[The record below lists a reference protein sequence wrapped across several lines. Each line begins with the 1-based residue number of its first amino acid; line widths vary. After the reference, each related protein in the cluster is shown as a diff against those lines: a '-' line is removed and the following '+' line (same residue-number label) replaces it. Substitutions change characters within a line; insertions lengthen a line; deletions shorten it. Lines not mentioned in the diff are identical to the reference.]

1 MMEIKMFAVEGKEL
15 TGRTHN
21 YDFLFD
27 IDNDIK
33 VLEELKEKVTEPQIL
48 CYTGLDCID
57 FYAKT
62 YDEHFIGHDSI
73 RWLYEIKCKETDT
86 VNDMRGCM
94 LKCSTEDT
102 EWTQKRNEGL
112 TGIFYRKI
120 TFLPEVQELLIN
132 KYDEYLKELL
142 SMKEEME
149 NRQQKE
155 KKERESRQ
163 KAWKIVKEYKHINP
177 YGVESGR
184 DGYIDADYQNE
195 NGVIVRMVSRDV
207 FDFGCY
213 SYPKR
218 VEGTED
224 AFSNDIM
231 TEEEKSLCKWLF
243 EFGEFSGIRM

>member
-1 MMEIKMFAVEGKEL
+1 MKINMFSVKGNKL

-33 VLEELKEKVTEPQIL
+33 VLEELKQKVKEPQIL

-57 FYAKT
+57 FYTKT
-62 YDEHFIGHDSI
+62 
-73 RWLYEIKCKETDT
+73 
-86 VNDMRGCM
+86 
-94 LKCSTEDT
+94 
-102 EWTQKRNEGL
+102 
-112 TGIFYRKI
+112 
-120 TFLPEVQELLIN
+120 
-132 KYDEYLKELL
+132 
-142 SMKEEME
+142 
-149 NRQQKE
+149 
-155 KKERESRQ
+155 
-163 KAWKIVKEYKHINP
+163 WKIVKEYEHINP
-177 YGVESGR
+177 YGRENGR

-224 AFSNDIM
+224 IFSNDIM
-231 TEEEKSLCKWLF
+231 TEEEKSLCKWLS